1 MPIEAVARMY
11 SSATGKSVSCIAV
24 RVPKIDTSLPAG
36 PNGIT
41 AKAMNA
47 GMAQTIGARM

>member
-1 MPIEAVARMY
+1 MY
-11 SSATGKSVSCIAV
+11 SSAIGRSVSWSGV

-41 AKAMNA
+41 ANAMNA
-47 GMAQTIGARM
+47 GIAATIGARM